1 MKLIQEANL
10 DDAFN
15 TELMKVDA
23 SFEKLEKLAAQFTLE
38 KRPVRSQVTMVESV
52 SDDFK
57 KLAKKLSDLNK
68 APNK

>member
-10 DDAFN
+10 DDSFN
-15 TELMKVDA
+15 NELMKVDA
-23 SFEKLEKLAAQFTLE
+23 SFEKLMKLAEQFTLT
-38 KRPVRSQVTMVESV
+38 KRPVRSQIAMVESV

-57 KLAKKLSDLNK
+57 KLAKKLSELNK